1 MYDILKLDLDYSK
14 PETVQCSQNKP
25 LKFVENY
32 ENLFITDKNETLEK
46 KEVLEKSFQIQNY
59 NNDLAFGCQSISQDF
74 DFESNKNV
82 KEIAKLLEAN
92 QTLTLQREMYKKNSE
107 ALEEELDRMVKNF

>member
-46 KEVLEKSFQIQNY
+46 KEVLEKSF
-59 NNDLAFGCQSISQDF
+59 
-74 DFESNKNV
+74 
-82 KEIAKLLEAN
+82 
-92 QTLTLQREMYKKNSE
+92 
-107 ALEEELDRMVKNF
+107 